1 MNDWNWQA
9 QFRRLK
15 NKKVLL
21 LLYWFQYKMTQI
33 LLILR
38 EPWLNSLS
46 FLIYLTVDIIVIKMK
61 KVLISCTSSTF
72 KVLFSLYRHTNH
84 TRDPIKRIHTQE

>member
-1 MNDWNWQA
+1 M
-9 QFRRLK
+9 
-15 NKKVLL
+15 
-21 LLYWFQYKMTQI
+21 LLYWFQWKNGQNI
-33 LLILR
+33 IDGVLLK
-38 EPWLNSLS
+38 PWLNILS